1 VWEVTMRFGALPAGA
16 RATWF
21 LTSIYGCQDDVL
33 SCFLFLQMIDCSF
46 LGQVV
51 AFFPCLHL

>member
-1 VWEVTMRFGALPAGA
+1 MRFGALPAGA

-33 SCFLFLQMIDCSF
+33 SYFLLLQMIDCSF

-51 AFFPCLHL
+51 AFFACLHL